1 MANERLFS
9 VLVADDEPLARD
21 RMCSLLREL
30 RDEKAA
36 PIGEIRFA
44 DDGLAAFEEIRSLH
58 EGVPARQAA
67 KGPDGTIEMIDEGE
81 DDEDGFGGRDVI
93 AFIDIR
99 MPRMDGLELARH
111 LSRMRRAPIVVFCTA
126 HEEHAIDAFEL
137 SALDYLLKPARK
149 ERLLEVFA
157 KIERLSQAALLEG
170 GKRPLSDLRIDPER
184 AERMAFA
191 NPEARTLSKRTHLSI
206 SERGKIRLIP
216 LEEVL
221 YFRSELKYTTIK
233 TVSKE
238 YLTEEPL
245 VSLEKEFPDEFLRI
259 HRNCLI
265 PRAKLRGFERNRM
278 EESGWIAIVD
288 GLEEKLPVSRRQW
301 AAIREKKIF

>member
-21 RMCSLLREL
+21 RLCSLLREL

-36 PIGEIRFA
+36 PIGEIRLA
-44 DDGLAAFEEIRSLH
+44 DDGLSAFEEIRSLH
-58 EGVPARQAA
+58 EGARRE
-67 KGPDGTIEMIDEGE
+67 GFDED

-93 AFIDIR
+93 AFLDIR

-149 ERLLEVFA
+149 ERLLEVFG

-170 GKRPLSDLRIDPER
+170 GKRPLSDLRIDPDR

-191 NPEARTLSKRTHLSI
+191 NTEARALSKRTHLSI

-233 TVSKE
+233 TLNKE

-245 VSLEKEFPDEFLRI
+245 VNLEKEFPDEFLRI

-278 EESGWIAIVD
+278 EESGWVAIID
-288 GLEEKLPVSRRQW
+288 GLEDKLPVSRRQW